1 VKRIHILLG
10 AMSPRGRRG
19 AWGASCNP
27 PAPFGLVLVMALGVS
42 LALSPPSL
50 LVGQSPATLS
60 VSFAGEEGA
69 TLPVASHRGYPSL
82 PAAALLSLG
91 WQADDRG
98 TEVFLRHRTGIQ
110 LAFVPGSPFLAWD
123 GDLFQMAEA
132 AYRFDGQLHVPL
144 QLVVDLFPGLLPRA
158 YEWDRERRILRVAE
172 RPSGPFNDPPTSSS
186 AAEGSSPPV
195 LASPPPPLTRAPRV
209 VIIDP
214 GHGGSDPGAIGP
226 GGTREKDVALAVG
239 LELSRLLAE
248 DPEVEVRLTR
258 DRDLLVPIWER
269 GERATAW
276 KGDRPGVFV
285 SIHANG
291 LPGRPEV
298 RGFETYFLSEART
311 EHERRVAA
319 AENAPL
325 YQGGGEDRPPPSQD
339 PLLAGILRDLRT
351 FDHQLWSALFA
362 ELVQREMGTFHP
374 GPDRGVKQG
383 PFAVITNALMP
394 SVLVEMGFITN
405 QEEERLLARPEFHRD
420 TAEALARA
428 IQDFFQRYPAGSDS

>member
-1 VKRIHILLG
+1 VRGSRKSPG
-10 AMSPRGRRG
+10 AMPGGRRG
-19 AWGASCNP
+19 VCVASGP
-27 PAPFGLVLVMALGVS
+27 EVASLVLVLALGFS
-42 LALSPPSL
+42 LALSSPSSL
-50 LVGQSPATLS
+50 AGQSPTTLS
-60 VSFAGEEGA
+60 VSFAGDEGG
-69 TLPVASHRGYPSL
+69 TLPLASHRGYPSL
-82 PAAALLSLG
+82 PAVSLLPLG
-91 WQADDRG
+91 WQAEDRG
-98 TEVFLRHRTGIQ
+98 AEVLLRHRTGIQ

-123 GDLFQMAEA
+123 GDLFQMTEA

-172 RPSGPFNDPPTSSS
+172 RPSGPFPDPPTSSPV
-186 AAEGSSPPV
+186 AENSSPPAP
-195 LASPPPPLTRAPRV
+195 ASPAPRTRAPRV
-209 VIIDP
+209 VVIDP
-214 GHGGSDPGAIGP
+214 GHGGDDPGAIGP

-239 LELSRLLAE
+239 LALARLLGE

-269 GERATAW
+269 GERATEW

-285 SIHANG
+285 SIHANA
-291 LPGRPEV
+291 LPGRPGV

-325 YQGGGEDRPPPSQD
+325 YQGREEDRPPPSQD

-351 FDHQLWSALFA
+351 FDHQHWSALFA
-362 ELVQREMGTFHP
+362 ELVQRELGTFHP

-394 SVLVEMGFITN
+394 SVLVEVGFITN
-405 QEEERLLARPEFHRD
+405 REEERLLARPEFHRD

-428 IQDFFQRYPAGSDS
+428 IRDFFQRYPAGSGS

>member
-1 VKRIHILLG
+1 
-10 AMSPRGRRG
+10 MSSGH
-19 AWGASCNP
+19 P
-27 PAPFGLVLVMALGVS
+27 PASFVLVLALGLS
-42 LALSPPSL
+42 LALPSPPSL
-50 LVGQSPATLS
+50 AGQSPATLS

-69 TLPVASHRGYPSL
+69 TLPLASHRGYPSL
-82 PAAALLSLG
+82 PAASLLPLG
-91 WQADDRG
+91 WQAEDRG
-98 TEVFLRHRTGIQ
+98 VEVFLRHRTGIQ
-110 LAFVPGSPFLAWD
+110 LAFVPGSPYLAWD
-123 GDLFQMAEA
+123 GDLFQMADA

-144 QLVVDLFPGLLPRA
+144 QLVVDLLPGLLPRA

-172 RPSGPFNDPPTSSS
+172 RPSGPLPEPTTSST
-186 AAEGSSPPV
+186 AAENSSPP
-195 LASPPPPLTRAPRV
+195 APSPATSRTRAPRV

-214 GHGGSDPGAIGP
+214 GHGGDDPGAIGP

-239 LELSRLLAE
+239 LALARLLAE
-248 DPEVEVRLTR
+248 DPELEVHLTR

-269 GERATAW
+269 GERATEW

-285 SIHANG
+285 SIHANA
-291 LPGRPEV
+291 LPGRPGV

-325 YQGGGEDRPPPSQD
+325 YQGREEDRPPPSQD

-351 FDHQLWSALFA
+351 FDHQHWSALFA
-362 ELVQREMGTFHP
+362 ELVQRELGTFHP

-394 SVLVEMGFITN
+394 SVLVEVGFITN
-405 QEEERLLARPEFHRD
+405 REEERLLARPEFHRD

-428 IQDFFQRYPAGSDS
+428 IRDFLQRYPAGSGS

>member
-1 VKRIHILLG
+1 
-10 AMSPRGRRG
+10 
-19 AWGASCNP
+19 
-27 PAPFGLVLVMALGVS
+27 MALGVS

-186 AAEGSSPPV
+186 AAEGSSPP
-195 LASPPPPLTRAPRV
+195 PPLTRAPRV

-325 YQGGGEDRPPPSQD
+325 YQGGGRTGLPPHRTPSWQ
-339 PLLAGILRDLRT
+339 A
-351 FDHQLWSALFA
+351 S
-362 ELVQREMGTFHP
+362 
-374 GPDRGVKQG
+374 
-383 PFAVITNALMP
+383 
-394 SVLVEMGFITN
+394 
-405 QEEERLLARPEFHRD
+405 
-420 TAEALARA
+420 
-428 IQDFFQRYPAGSDS
+428 

>member
-1 VKRIHILLG
+1 
-10 AMSPRGRRG
+10 MSPGAAPRGSRG
-19 AWGASCNP
+19 ARVAVCRP
-27 PAPFGLVLVMALGVS
+27 PTSFGLILVIALGIS
-42 LALSPPSL
+42 LVLSPPGAL
-50 LVGQSPATLS
+50 AGQSPATLS

-82 PAAALLSLG
+82 PAAALLPLG
-91 WQADDRG
+91 WQAEDRG

-123 GDLFQMAEA
+123 GDLFQMAEP

-172 RPSGPFNDPPTSSS
+172 RPSGPLPNPPESSS
-186 AAEGSSPPV
+186 AAENS
-195 LASPPPPLTRAPRV
+195 APPPPAPPPPRTRAPRV

-214 GHGGSDPGAIGP
+214 GHGGDDPGAIGP

-239 LELSRLLAE
+239 LELARVLAE

-285 SIHANG
+285 SIHANA
-291 LPGRPEV
+291 LPGRPGV

-325 YQGGGEDRPPPSQD
+325 YQGREEDRPPPSQD

-351 FDHQLWSALFA
+351 FDHQHWSALFA
-362 ELVQREMGTFHP
+362 ELVQRELGTFHP

-394 SVLVEMGFITN
+394 SVLVELGFITN
-405 QEEERLLARPEFHRD
+405 REEERLLARPEFHRE

-428 IQDFFQRYPAGSDS
+428 IQDFFQRYPAGSGS

>member
-1 VKRIHILLG
+1 MLL
-10 AMSPRGRRG
+10 
-19 AWGASCNP
+19 
-27 PAPFGLVLVMALGVS
+27 MALGIS
-42 LALSPPSL
+42 LALSPPAFL
-50 LVGQSPATLS
+50 AGQSPATLS

-82 PAAALLSLG
+82 PAVSLLPLG
-91 WQADDRG
+91 WREEDRG
-98 TEVFLRHRTGIQ
+98 TEVLLRHRTGIQ
-110 LAFVPGSPFLAWD
+110 LAFAPGSPFFAWD

-158 YEWDRERRILRVAE
+158 YQWDRERRILRVAE
-172 RPSGPFNDPPTSSS
+172 RPSAPFPEAPTSSS
-186 AAEGSSPPV
+186 GAGSS
-195 LASPPPPLTRAPRV
+195 ASPAPAPSPPAPRSRAPRV

-214 GHGGSDPGAIGP
+214 GHGGDDPGAVGP
-226 GGTREKDVALAVG
+226 GGTREKDVALAVALALAG
-239 LELSRLLAE
+239 VLAE
-248 DPEVEVRLTR
+248 DPDVEVRLTR

-285 SIHANG
+285 SIHANA
-291 LPGRPEV
+291 LPGRPGV

-325 YQGGGEDRPPPSQD
+325 YQGREEDRPPPSQD

-351 FDHQLWSALFA
+351 FDHQHWSALFA
-362 ELVQREMGTFHP
+362 ELVQRELGTFHP

-394 SVLVEMGFITN
+394 SVLVEVGFITN
-405 QEEERLLARPEFHRD
+405 REEERLLTRPEFHRD

-428 IQDFFQRYPAGSDS
+428 IRDFFQRYPAGSAR